1 MPNTLE
7 LVKEVYRRFS
17 ENDIDGFLVLCA
29 DDIEWV
35 VNGPPTLEKCR
46 SFRGVRGVQEF
57 LNILGESWEFR
68 EFSPREFIA
77 EKNSGFSFSNRWAH
91 VFDVREGRWRSSE
104 SRWRSFRTWVALI
117 SSSLSSGMRSTN
129 NPLRQ
134 SQTSR
139 SSTTTSGE
147 RWWTA

>member
-17 ENDIDGFLVLCA
+17 QNDIDGFLVLCA

-35 VNGPPTLEKCR
+35 VNGAATLEKCR

-77 EKNSGFSFSNRWAH
+77 DGQTVVVLGEEAGTEKNSGFSFSNRWAH
-91 VFDVREGRWRSSE
+91 VFDVREGKIVR
-104 SRWRSFRTWVALI
+104 FREFLCHWAGDQKPPAM
-117 SSSLSSGMRSTN
+117 SWST
-129 NPLRQ
+129 
-134 SQTSR
+134 
-139 SSTTTSGE
+139 
-147 RWWTA
+147 A

>member
-17 ENDIDGFLVLCA
+17 QNDIDGFLVLCA
-29 DDIEWV
+29 DDLEWV

-91 VFDVREGRWRSSE
+91 VFDVREGKIVR
-104 SRWRSFRTWVALI
+104 FREFLCHWAGDQKPPAM
-117 SSSLSSGMRSTN
+117 SWST
-129 NPLRQ
+129 
-134 SQTSR
+134 
-139 SSTTTSGE
+139 
-147 RWWTA
+147 A

>member
-7 LVKEVYRRFS
+7 LVKEVYRRRFS
-17 ENDIDGFLVLCA
+17 QNDIDGFLVLCA

-68 EFSPREFIA
+68 DFSPREFIA
-77 EKNSGFSFSNRWAH
+77 DGQTVVVLGEEAGTEKNSGFSFSNRWAH
-91 VFDVREGRWRSSE
+91 VFDVREGKIVR
-104 SRWRSFRTWVALI
+104 FREFLCHWAGDQKPPAM
-117 SSSLSSGMRSTN
+117 SWST
-129 NPLRQ
+129 
-134 SQTSR
+134 
-139 SSTTTSGE
+139 
-147 RWWTA
+147 A

>member
-91 VFDVREGRWRSSE
+91 VFDVREGKIVR
-104 SRWRSFRTWVALI
+104 FREFLCHWAGDQKPPAM
-117 SSSLSSGMRSTN
+117 SWST
-129 NPLRQ
+129 
-134 SQTSR
+134 
-139 SSTTTSGE
+139 
-147 RWWTA
+147 A